1 MWAIIN
7 KQTGI
12 VKRILE
18 EGSDVDEKD
27 RNDWTALHYALSI
40 GNAEIVRMLLK
51 NGANVSAAAKNK
63 DSFNSSN
70 EITPLMLAILTSQNF
85 LAIKELL
92 DGGANTNEKDNL
104 GNEALHYAARKRHS
118 SKIVK
123 LLLEA
128 GADPSVE
135 NLNGETPTNI
145 ALKTEGN
152 YESATILIKELK
164 MKSIKEPNMEQT
176 TSNFNFNYFCAL

>member
-51 NGANVSAAAKNK
+51 NGANVSAIAKIEDQK
-63 DSFNSSN
+63 SHSTR
-70 EITPLMLAILTSQNF
+70 ELTPLMLAIFTSANF

-92 DGGANTNEKDNL
+92 DGGANANERDNA
-104 GNEALHYAARKRHS
+104 GN
-118 SKIVK
+118 
-123 LLLEA
+123 
-128 GADPSVE
+128 
-135 NLNGETPTNI
+135 
-145 ALKTEGN
+145 
-152 YESATILIKELK
+152 
-164 MKSIKEPNMEQT
+164 
-176 TSNFNFNYFCAL
+176 